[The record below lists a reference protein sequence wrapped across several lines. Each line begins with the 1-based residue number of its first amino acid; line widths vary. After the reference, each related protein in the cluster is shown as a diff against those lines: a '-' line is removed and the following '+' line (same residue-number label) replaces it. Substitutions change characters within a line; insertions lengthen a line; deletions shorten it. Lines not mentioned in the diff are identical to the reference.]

1 MRLDESEI
9 QVVDPVSLDYN
20 IIAAHD
26 TFKNLEIR
34 IFVYIPYI
42 LHNKLIAISRGVPHV
57 HIAYDTDSAVT
68 IL

>member
-1 MRLDESEI
+1 MRLDESET

-34 IFVYIPYI
+34 IYAYITQQIDRNFQEVYHTYI
-42 LHNKLIAISRGVPHV
+42 LP
-57 HIAYDTDSAVT
+57 T
-68 IL
+68 IQTRL